1 MDGTLARQQPRL
13 RTCVEA
19 RRTFRPHTLVRFSLL
34 PNIALILMVGNAG
47 PVVAQRIT
55 QANADCSG
63 AIPIKDSVYTC
74 DQAVRGF
81 GNVLEIKENPVDQ
94 KEWFEREHNTT
105 WYTFRAPVK
114 TIITLDIIPKNIED
128 DIDFLIFEGAIPG
141 ICDKIQ
147 SKQVVPLRTNIS
159 RNDKANY
166 SVCGLRKDAP
176 DDFVRSGVGS
186 SFSRALDVE
195 EGQLFYLV
203 IDYQDRP
210 LDGYTIRFHYDP
222 PPPPPPPVENDL
234 TQELR
239 LNITDAKTGM
249 PVDATVTID
258 GMVFDKVI
266 EAKGKSSY
274 SMKMEPYRNLKL
286 GCVRPGYMFYNAK
299 VKGTMDPVV
308 NVDVKLLPITPGEHV
323 VLEEIRFVGNDTK
336 VMRSSEASMLLLLRF
351 MQANPKV
358 KVEIQGHVN
367 GPTFKNTKEFI
378 ELSTG
383 RAKTVHDFLLVND
396 VEEERISFVGL
407 GNSQMLFPEPKNKD
421 QSEANRR
428 VEVKIL
434 DN

>member
-1 MDGTLARQQPRL
+1 MRIS
-13 RTCVEA
+13 
-19 RRTFRPHTLVRFSLL
+19 RFTYPFGLL
-34 PNIALILMVGNAG
+34 LIGAPMLTHGQRALKIE
-47 PVVAQRIT
+47 
-55 QANADCSG
+55 NADCVG
-63 AIPIKDSVYTC
+63 AVPITDSVTIC
-74 DQAVRGF
+74 ERPVRGF
-81 GNVLEIKENPVDQ
+81 GNVLEIKENPVDV

-114 TIITLDIIPKNIED
+114 TIITMDIIPNNIED

-147 SKQVVPLRTNIS
+147 TRQVVPIRTNIS
-159 RNDKANY
+159 RNDKVNG
-166 SVCGLRKDAP
+166 SICGLRKDAP

-186 SFSRALDVE
+186 SFSRALPVE

-222 PPPPPPPVENDL
+222 PPPPPPPVKKEKEQKL
-234 TQELR
+234 MIH
-239 LNITDAKTGM
+239 ITDAKSGK
-249 PVDATVTID
+249 PVVADLTID
-258 GMVFDKVI
+258 GMVFDSVV
-266 EAKGKSSY
+266 EAKGRSDY
-274 SMKMEPYRNLKL
+274 ELSMESYRNLRI
-286 GCVRPGYMFYNAK
+286 GCVRQGYMFHNLR

-308 NVDVKLLPITPGEHV
+308 DVQVKLTPIKPGEHV
-323 VLEEIRFVGNDTK
+323 ILEDIRFVGNDTK
-336 VMRSSEASMLLLLRF
+336 VMRQSEGSMLMLLRF

-396 VEEERISFVGL
+396 VEPERITYVGL
-407 GNSQMLFPEPKNKD
+407 GNSQMLYPEPKNKE

-434 DN
+434 AN

>member
-1 MDGTLARQQPRL
+1 MRIS
-13 RTCVEA
+13 
-19 RRTFRPHTLVRFSLL
+19 RFTYPFGLL
-34 PNIALILMVGNAG
+34 LIGAPMLTHGQRALKIE
-47 PVVAQRIT
+47 
-55 QANADCSG
+55 NADCVG
-63 AIPIKDSVYTC
+63 AVPITDSVTIC
-74 DQAVRGF
+74 ERPVRGF
-81 GNVLEIKENPVDQ
+81 GNVLEIKENPVDV

-114 TIITLDIIPKNIED
+114 TIITMDIIPNNIED

-147 SKQVVPLRTNIS
+147 TRQVAPIRTNIS
-159 RNDKANY
+159 RNDKANG
-166 SVCGLRKDAP
+166 SICGLRKDAP

-186 SFSRALDVE
+186 SFSRALPVE

-222 PPPPPPPVENDL
+222 PPPPPPPVKKEKEQKL
-234 TQELR
+234 MIH
-239 LNITDAKTGM
+239 ITDAKSGK
-249 PVDATVTID
+249 PVVADLTID
-258 GMVFDKVI
+258 GMVFDSVV
-266 EAKGKSSY
+266 EAKGRSDY
-274 SMKMEPYRNLKL
+274 ELSMESYRNLRI
-286 GCVRPGYMFYNAK
+286 GCVRQGYMFHNLR

-308 NVDVKLLPITPGEHV
+308 DVQVKLTPIKPGEHV
-323 VLEEIRFVGNDTK
+323 ILEDIRFVGNDTK
-336 VMRSSEASMLLLLRF
+336 VMRQSEGSMLMLLRF

-396 VEEERISFVGL
+396 VEPERITYVGL
-407 GNSQMLFPEPKNKD
+407 GNSQMLYPEPKNKE

-434 DN
+434 AN

>member
-1 MDGTLARQQPRL
+1 MLTHGQR
-13 RTCVEA
+13 
-19 RRTFRPHTLVRFSLL
+19 
-34 PNIALILMVGNAG
+34 ALKIE
-47 PVVAQRIT
+47 
-55 QANADCSG
+55 NADCAG
-63 AIPIKDSVYTC
+63 AVPITDSVTIC
-74 DQAVRGF
+74 ERPVRGF
-81 GNVLEIKENPVDQ
+81 GNVLEIKENPVDV

-114 TIITLDIIPKNIED
+114 TIITMDIIPNNIED

-147 SKQVVPLRTNIS
+147 TRQVVPIRTNIS
-159 RNDKANY
+159 RNDKANG
-166 SVCGLRKDAP
+166 SICGLRKDAP

-186 SFSRALDVE
+186 SFSRALPVE

-222 PPPPPPPVENDL
+222 PPPPPPPVKKEKEQKL
-234 TQELR
+234 MIH
-239 LNITDAKTGM
+239 ITDAKSGK
-249 PVDATVTID
+249 PVVADLTID
-258 GMVFDKVI
+258 GMVFDSIV
-266 EAKGKSSY
+266 EAKGRSDY
-274 SMKMEPYRNLKL
+274 ELSMESYRNLRI
-286 GCVRPGYMFYNAK
+286 GCVREGYMFHNLR

-308 NVDVKLLPITPGEHV
+308 EVQVKLTPIKPGEHV
-323 VLEEIRFVGNDTK
+323 ILEDIRFVGNDTK
-336 VMRSSEASMLLLLRF
+336 VMRQSEASMLMLLRF

-367 GPTFKNTKEFI
+367 GPTYKNTKEFI

-396 VEEERISFVGL
+396 VEPERITYVGL
-407 GNSQMLFPEPKNKD
+407 GNSQMLYPEPKNKE

-434 DN
+434 AN

>member
-1 MDGTLARQQPRL
+1 MLTHGQR
-13 RTCVEA
+13 
-19 RRTFRPHTLVRFSLL
+19 
-34 PNIALILMVGNAG
+34 ALKIE
-47 PVVAQRIT
+47 
-55 QANADCSG
+55 NADCVG
-63 AIPIKDSVYTC
+63 AVPITDSVTIC
-74 DQAVRGF
+74 ERPVRGF
-81 GNVLEIKENPVDQ
+81 GNVLEIKENPVDV

-114 TIITLDIIPKNIED
+114 TIITMDIIPNNIED

-147 SKQVVPLRTNIS
+147 TRQVAPIRTNIS
-159 RNDKANY
+159 RNDKANG
-166 SVCGLRKDAP
+166 SICGLRKDAP

-186 SFSRALDVE
+186 SFSRALPVE

-222 PPPPPPPVENDL
+222 PPPPPPPVKKEKEQKL
-234 TQELR
+234 MIH
-239 LNITDAKTGM
+239 ITDAKSGK
-249 PVDATVTID
+249 PVVADLTID
-258 GMVFDKVI
+258 GMVFDSVV
-266 EAKGKSSY
+266 EAKGRSDY
-274 SMKMEPYRNLKL
+274 ELSMESYRNLRI
-286 GCVRPGYMFYNAK
+286 GCVRQGYMFHNLR

-308 NVDVKLLPITPGEHV
+308 DVQVKLTPIKPGEHV
-323 VLEEIRFVGNDTK
+323 ILEDIRFVGNDTK
-336 VMRSSEASMLLLLRF
+336 VMRQSEGSMLMLLRF

-396 VEEERISFVGL
+396 VEPERITYVGL
-407 GNSQMLFPEPKNKD
+407 GNSQMLYPEPKNKE

-434 DN
+434 AN

>member
-1 MDGTLARQQPRL
+1 MRIS
-13 RTCVEA
+13 
-19 RRTFRPHTLVRFSLL
+19 RFTYPFGLL
-34 PNIALILMVGNAG
+34 LIGAPMLTHGQRALKIE
-47 PVVAQRIT
+47 
-55 QANADCSG
+55 NADCVG
-63 AIPIKDSVYTC
+63 AVPITDSVTIC
-74 DQAVRGF
+74 ERPVRGF
-81 GNVLEIKENPVDQ
+81 GNVLEIKENPVDV

-114 TIITLDIIPKNIED
+114 TIITMDIIPNNIED

-147 SKQVVPLRTNIS
+147 TRQVVPIRTNIS
-159 RNDKANY
+159 RNDKANG
-166 SVCGLRKDAP
+166 SICGLRKDAP

-186 SFSRALDVE
+186 SFSRALPVE

-222 PPPPPPPVENDL
+222 PPPPPPPVKKEKEQKL
-234 TQELR
+234 MIH
-239 LNITDAKTGM
+239 ITDAKSGK
-249 PVDATVTID
+249 PVVADLTID
-258 GMVFDKVI
+258 GMVFDSVV
-266 EAKGKSSY
+266 EAKGRSDY
-274 SMKMEPYRNLKL
+274 ELSMESYRNLRI
-286 GCVRPGYMFYNAK
+286 GCVRQGYMFHNLR

-308 NVDVKLLPITPGEHV
+308 DVQVKLTPIKPGEHV
-323 VLEEIRFVGNDTK
+323 ILEDIRFVGNDTK
-336 VMRSSEASMLLLLRF
+336 VMRQSEGSMLMLLRF

-396 VEEERISFVGL
+396 VEPERITYVGL
-407 GNSQMLFPEPKNKD
+407 GNSQMLYPEPKNKE

-434 DN
+434 AN